1 MYQEEFYNYYI
12 TQWFS
17 GCSEMFNTYHKICFC
32 SSKTLLVI
40 HHHFAVADPGGVT
53 KVNREFTHTH
63 TTSPQ
68 YT

>member
-40 HHHFAVADPGGVT
+40 HHHFAVADPGGGGGY
-53 KVNREFTHTH
+53 KGE
-63 TTSPQ
+63 
-68 YT
+68 